1 MTAAGSSR
9 RIRAVVV
16 GAGANGL
23 ICAGIL
29 ARAGVEVTVVE
40 QAPQPGGGVSS
51 AGGPL
56 PGFTHDICSAFFP
69 LTRVS
74 PAFRDAGLGDIDWIA
89 PETVMA
95 HPFADGSAIALE
107 RGIDA
112 TAASLEATAPGA
124 GQAWA
129 RFAEPL
135 VREHR
140 TLADALLGPQPPV
153 RAGLRALA
161 SLRLDALR
169 LVRRA
174 LMPAGTLGQKLFGDP
189 RCAAWLS
196 GSTAHADLDPGA
208 HAGAAL
214 AVGLQ
219 LMGHVAGWPFPRGG
233 SRALTAA
240 LVTELESHGGQI
252 RTGIAVEEILVS
264 GRRTTGVRLARGERL
279 DSDVVVATVS
289 ARPFAALLPAGAL
302 PRGVAR
308 RLAGWR
314 HDLGTF
320 KVDFA
325 LRGAVP
331 WTASECRRAGVVHVG
346 DTLDALVRSF
356 AAARAGRF
364 PAEPALVVGQQ
375 SLFDNARAPTGSE
388 TLYSYARSPLRLDV
402 GDDEAADRV
411 EAAIERFAPGF
422 RELVVA
428 RTVRGPDAIEAHDPS
443 MVGGDLGGGS
453 YRLDQQ
459 LLLRP
464 HPRLWRTRTPIRGL
478 YLAGASVH
486 PGGGVH
492 GSQGMNAAR
501 AALAALDGG

>member
-1 MTAAGSSR
+1 LK
-9 RIRAVVV
+9 RAVVI

-23 ICAGIL
+23 VCAALL
-29 ARAGVEVTVVE
+29 ARGGVDVTVVE
-40 QAPQPGGGVSS
+40 QAPQAGGGVSS
-51 AGGPL
+51 ADGPL
-56 PGFTHDICSAFFP
+56 PGFTHDVCSAFFP

-74 PAFRDAGLGDIDWIA
+74 PAFRGSALDDIDWIA

-112 TAASLEATAPGA
+112 TAASLEVTAPGA
-124 GQAWA
+124 GRAWA
-129 RFAEPL
+129 RFVEPL

-140 TLADALLGPQPPV
+140 TLADAVFGPQPPV

-161 SLRLDALR
+161 SLRLDAIR
-169 LVRRA
+169 LAPRV
-174 LMPAGTLGQKLFGDP
+174 LMSADTLGKKLFGDP
-189 RCAAWLS
+189 RCTAWLS
-196 GSTAHADLDPGA
+196 GSAAHSDLDPGA
-208 HAGAAL
+208 YGGAAL
-214 AVGLQ
+214 AVALKV
-219 LMGHVAGWPFPRGG
+219 MGHVAGWPFPRGG
-233 SRALTAA
+233 ARALTEA
-240 LVTELESHGGQI
+240 LVTELESRGGHI
-252 RTGIAVEEILVS
+252 RTGIAVEEILINDK
-264 GRRTTGVRLARGERL
+264 RTTGVGLAGGERL
-279 DSDVVVATVS
+279 DADLVIATVS
-289 ARPFAALLPAGAL
+289 AKPFAALLPAGAL

-308 RLAGWR
+308 RLRRWR
-314 HDLGTF
+314 HEMGTF

-325 LRGAVP
+325 LRGPVP
-331 WTASECRRAGVVHVG
+331 WMAPECTRAGVVHVG
-346 DTLDALVRSF
+346 GTIDALFLSVGL
-356 AAARAGRF
+356 ALAGRF
-364 PAEPALVVGQQ
+364 PAQPTLVVGQQ
-375 SLFDNARAPTGSE
+375 SLFDDTRAPAGSH
-388 TLYSYARSPLRLDV
+388 TLYAYARSPLRLDV
-402 GDDEAADRV
+402 GDDEAADHV

-422 RELVVA
+422 RELVLA
-428 RTVRGPDAIEAHDPS
+428 RTVRGPDAIAAHNPS

-492 GSQGMNAAR
+492 GAQGMNAAR